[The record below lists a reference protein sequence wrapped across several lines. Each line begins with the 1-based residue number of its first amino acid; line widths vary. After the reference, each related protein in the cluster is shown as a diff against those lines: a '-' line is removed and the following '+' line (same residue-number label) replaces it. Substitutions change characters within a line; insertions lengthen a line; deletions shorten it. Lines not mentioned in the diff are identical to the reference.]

1 MDQLQTIVSFILVI
15 SVLVFIHELGHFL
28 FAKRAGILVREFAI
42 GFGPKIFSVF
52 RGETL
57 YSIRLLPL
65 GGYVRMAG
73 EDPEI
78 VDLKTGT
85 QLILDKE
92 EDGRVLRIRA
102 PKPGQEGA
110 GGQEIPMDQGDPVE
124 DDLPPHLPSVAS
136 TTGGK
141 LLDMDL
147 EDRLFIL
154 LEDESGREIRH
165 DLHPQALIQYDEQ
178 NTIQIAPLDRQFGSK
193 SILDRFLTIAA
204 GPVFNFILTIIL
216 IGIVTMF
223 IGLETRVSINGVV
236 ENSPAEG
243 AGIKSGDIVREIE
256 GKPVTSITDIRI
268 PLVESQGE
276 PVDMVLERANQT
288 YETRIRPELSEDQ
301 NSYLIG
307 IEMRQEMR
315 DATLSESVV
324 QGFKGTYEMAVVL
337 FRSLEQLI
345 TGKVGVDNLAGPVGI
360 ADITG
365 QAAEAG
371 WIPLLRLTAV
381 LSLNLG
387 ILNLLPIPALDGSR
401 LVFIL
406 VEAVRGRP
414 VDPHKE
420 SVIHFVGFA
429 LLMML
434 MLFVTYNDIVR
445 LFFNG

>member
-1 MDQLQTIVSFILVI
+1 MVFQTVISFILVI
-15 SVLVFIHELGHFL
+15 SLLVFIHELGHFL

-42 GFGPKIFSVF
+42 GFGPKLFSVF

-57 YSIRLLPL
+57 YSIRMLPL

-85 QLILDKE
+85 RLILDK
-92 EDGRVLRIRA
+92 DAQGRVLRIRT
-102 PKPGQEGA
+102 PKPPTA
-110 GGQEIPMDQGDPVE
+110 GEIVEQPWMEAGDLE
-124 DDLPPHLPSVAS
+124 ADDLPPHLPPRSV

-141 LLDMDL
+141 LLEVDL
-147 EDRLFIL
+147 EDRLFVL
-154 LEDESGREIRH
+154 VEDESGREVRH
-165 DLHPQALIQYDEQ
+165 DVHPQAVIQYDEQ
-178 NTIQIAPLDRQFGSK
+178 NMIQIAPRDRQFGSK

-216 IGIVTMF
+216 VAVVTLF

-236 ENSPAEG
+236 ENSPAEE
-243 AGIKSGDIVREIE
+243 AGIKAGDIVREIE
-256 GKPVTSITDIRI
+256 GKSVTSTTDIRI

-288 YETRIRPELSEDQ
+288 YETRIQPEFSQETET
-301 NSYLIG
+301 YLIG
-307 IEMRQEMR
+307 IEMKQEMR
-315 DATLSESVV
+315 EATLSEAVV
-324 QGFKGTYEMAVVL
+324 QGFTGSYDMAVVL
-337 FRSLEQLI
+337 FRSLGQLI
-345 TGKVGVDNLAGPVGI
+345 TGKVGIDNLAGPVGI

-371 WIPLLRLTAV
+371 WLALLRLTAV

-401 LVFIL
+401 LVFIML
-406 VEAVRGRP
+406 EALRGRP
-414 VDPHKE
+414 IDPNKE
-420 SVIHFVGFA
+420 SMVHFVGFA

>member
-1 MDQLQTIVSFILVI
+1 MVFQTVISFILVI
-15 SVLVFIHELGHFL
+15 SLLVFIHELGHFL

-42 GFGPKIFSVF
+42 GFGPKLFSVF

-57 YSIRLLPL
+57 YSIRMLPL

-85 QLILDKE
+85 QLILDK
-92 EDGRVLRIRA
+92 DAQGRVLRIRT
-102 PKPGQEGA
+102 PKPPTA
-110 GGQEIPMDQGDPVE
+110 GEIVEQPWMEAGDPE
-124 DDLPPHLPSVAS
+124 ADDLPPHLPPRSV

-141 LLDMDL
+141 LLEVDL
-147 EDRLFIL
+147 EDRLFVL
-154 LEDESGREIRH
+154 VEDESGREVRH
-165 DLHPQALIQYDEQ
+165 DVHPQAVIQYDEQ
-178 NTIQIAPLDRQFGSK
+178 NMIQIAPRDRQFGSK

-216 IGIVTMF
+216 VAVVTLF

-236 ENSPAEG
+236 ENSPAEE
-243 AGIKSGDIVREIE
+243 AGIKAGDIVREIE
-256 GKPVTSITDIRI
+256 GKSVTSTTDIRI

-288 YETRIRPELSEDQ
+288 YETRIQPEFSQETET
-301 NSYLIG
+301 YLIG
-307 IEMRQEMR
+307 IEMKQEMR
-315 DATLSESVV
+315 EATLSEAVV
-324 QGFKGTYEMAVVL
+324 QGFTGSYDMAVVL
-337 FRSLEQLI
+337 FRSLGQLI
-345 TGKVGVDNLAGPVGI
+345 TGKVGIDNLAGPVGI

-371 WIPLLRLTAV
+371 WLALLRLTAV

-401 LVFIL
+401 LVFIML
-406 VEAVRGRP
+406 EALRGRP
-414 VDPHKE
+414 IDPNKE
-420 SVIHFVGFA
+420 SMVHFVGFA